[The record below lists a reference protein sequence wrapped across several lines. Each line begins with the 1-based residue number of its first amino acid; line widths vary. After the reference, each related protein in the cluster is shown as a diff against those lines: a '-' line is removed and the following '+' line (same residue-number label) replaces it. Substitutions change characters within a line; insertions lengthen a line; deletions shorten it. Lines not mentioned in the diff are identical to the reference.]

1 MKKLFF
7 LAIALSSL
15 SVASFAQENP
25 YLGQNRSFLGGGISL
40 IISENEEP
48 GTDFITG
55 RSIKNNSFGISP
67 TYGRFFNDRWAVGV
81 TLRTGFNNSNEITT
95 GNGFSD
101 ETTRESTNVG
111 ITPFLRRFIPISERF
126 GAYLQPELS
135 YVYAESN
142 AEERFRDTNSP
153 INDQLQTFESTYHT
167 GGVGLQGGLYYFIT
181 PHFSIETSLLRLDMS
196 YRSED
201 RLRTD
206 SNAQPEDNTRLTRTD
221 IRLNLIS
228 QLSFDQILT
237 LYYYF

>member
-1 MKKLFF
+1 MKKL
-7 LAIALSSL
+7 LIASVVFTIISL
-15 SVASFAQENP
+15 PSLAQENP
-25 YLGQNRSFLGGGISL
+25 YLGAGRSFVGGGLSV

-81 TLRTGFNNSNEITT
+81 TLRVGFINYNGVTT

-101 ETTRESTNVG
+101 ETIRESANVS

-142 AEERFRDTNSP
+142 TEEKFRDTNSP
-153 INDQLQTFESTYHT
+153 INDQLRTFESTYHT

-181 PHFSIETSLLRLDMS
+181 PHFSVETSLLRLDMS

-201 RLRTD
+201 RIRTD
-206 SNAQPEDNTRLTRTD
+206 SNARPEDNTQLTSTD
-221 IRLNLIS
+221 IRLNLVS